1 MLTWLLVWRWPV
13 LVTGGDPARTRG
25 PVASGHSHGKLQQG
39 WARRVSSRAGPVI
52 RHQRHTSILAIVLRH
67 HPHIS
72 SSEGKVRR
80 KELVFACL
88 SELRRECYSL
98 CEQPELVVLADFIFW
113 SHAIGCQMSRPG
125 WLLLLADWLSI

>member
-1 MLTWLLVWRWPV
+1 M
-13 LVTGGDPARTRG
+13 
-25 PVASGHSHGKLQQG
+25 ASGQWSQSREAAAGLGQESLQPG
-39 WARRVSSRAGPVI
+39 RPVI

-72 SSEGKVRR
+72 SSEDKVRR
-80 KELVFACL
+80 KEFVFACL
-88 SELRRECYSL
+88 SELRRECNSL

-125 WLLLLADWLSI
+125 WLLLLLADWLSI